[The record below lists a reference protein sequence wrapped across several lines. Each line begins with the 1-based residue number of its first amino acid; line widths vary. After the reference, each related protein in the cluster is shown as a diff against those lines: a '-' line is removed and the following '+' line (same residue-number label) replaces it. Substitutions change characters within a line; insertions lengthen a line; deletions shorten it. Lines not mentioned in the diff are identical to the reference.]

1 MKAFG
6 TDGVR
11 GRANV
16 DITPELAVA
25 LGRAVTRELGRRVAI
40 AWDPRPSSP
49 MLVEAVAAGV
59 ASGGGVAVRLGV
71 LPTPG
76 LGLLLQQGGYD
87 AGVMVTASH
96 NKASDNGLKVLE
108 QSGEKAGPGAVRRIE
123 AGLAGRAA
131 WARGPAPVPGPI
143 QDEAGATERYV
154 AALRALVAEPAERPL
169 AGRRLVFDAGNGAA
183 AAAGRMLLEGLGAE
197 VVALGD
203 GDGGRINEGCGALHP
218 GVMVEAVRSHA
229 AAAGIA
235 LDGDGDRVVLCTG
248 SGRVLDGDAILWVL
262 AARTWPGSVEGRPVV
277 VEGRP
282 VVVGTIMSNL
292 GLEQGLKARGIH
304 LHRTPVGDAEVL
316 AGMRKH
322 RAFFGGEPSGHLL
335 LAGGPPGADGLYV
348 ALRVLGSDPAGVDR
362 ALDGYRPSHQAHRT
376 VPGVHT
382 EEPTLPLGLIAEI
395 EGRGAR
401 VVIRPSGTEPV
412 LRIMVEHLDRAVAE
426 RDAQALYEELGGP

>member
-16 DITPELAVA
+16 DVTAELAVA

-49 MLVEAVAAGV
+49 MLVSAVAAGV
-59 ASGGGVAVRLGV
+59 ASGGGTALRLGV

-108 QSGEKAGPGAVRRIE
+108 QGGEKAGAAAVRRIE
-123 AGLAGRAA
+123 AGLEGRAA
-131 WARGPAPVPGPI
+131 WARGPAPVPGLI
-143 QDEAGATERYV
+143 QEEAGAVERYV

-183 AAAGRMLLEGLGAE
+183 VAAGRMLLEGLGAE

-218 GVMVEAVRSHA
+218 GAMVEAVKARRA
-229 AAAGIA
+229 DAGIA
-235 LDGDGDRVVLCTG
+235 LDGDGDRVVLCTA

-262 AARTWPGSVEGRPVV
+262 AARSWPGAVEGK
-277 VEGRP
+277 P

-292 GLEQGLKARGIH
+292 GLEQGLKARGIQ
-304 LHRTPVGDAEVL
+304 LQRTPVGDAEVL
-316 AGMRKH
+316 VGMRRH
-322 RAFFGGEPSGHLL
+322 RALFGGEPSGHILL
-335 LAGGPPGADGLYV
+335 SGGPPGADGLYV
-348 ALRVLGSDPAGVDR
+348 ALRVLGADPAGVDH
-362 ALDGYRPSHQAHRT
+362 ALEGYRPSHQAHRT

-412 LRIMVEHLDRAVAE
+412 LRIMVEHLDRGVAE